1 MLNYLRNKIINK
13 RAKPF
18 FVPKDKKYIS
28 NKFSH
33 LNLEY
38 KNYGNKNPTKFFYI
52 IRRTPGAGFFS
63 NLNFV
68 IHNLWICDQLKMIPV
83 IDMVN
88 YKTIYNCRVKINGSL
103 NVWDYYFK
111 PVSKFSLKEVY
122 SSQNV
127 ILCDNRT
134 SKKGFYNENSKS
146 EFKSFN
152 GFNFLE
158 KHHRKIFKKYIH
170 IKKNIL
176 SDANNFVKN
185 KFKNHKVLGIH
196 FRGSDQKNA
205 GYHFYPPTEKQMLNA
220 TNKLLKKFKFS
231 KIYLCTED
239 DDYLKFYK
247 KHFNKILL
255 FSNSPRTTQKID
267 LFHERGNRHRYKIGL
282 GNLTDMLILSK
293 TNHLLY
299 APSNIPEAAI
309 FYSNKKKFPK
319 SYISNGMSGN
329 IFISQFSFNIK
340 KKIPS
345 YLGGFK
351 DKLI

>member
-1 MLNYLRNKIINK
+1 MKFL
-13 RAKPF
+13 
-18 FVPKDKKYIS
+18 KYIS

-134 SKKGFYNENSKS
+134 SKKGLSLLLIIL
-146 EFKSFN
+146 
-152 GFNFLE
+152 FL
-158 KHHRKIFKKYIH
+158 R
-170 IKKNIL
+170 
-176 SDANNFVKN
+176 
-185 KFKNHKVLGIH
+185 
-196 FRGSDQKNA
+196 
-205 GYHFYPPTEKQMLNA
+205 
-220 TNKLLKKFKFS
+220 
-231 KIYLCTED
+231 
-239 DDYLKFYK
+239 
-247 KHFNKILL
+247 
-255 FSNSPRTTQKID
+255 
-267 LFHERGNRHRYKIGL
+267 
-282 GNLTDMLILSK
+282 
-293 TNHLLY
+293 
-299 APSNIPEAAI
+299 
-309 FYSNKKKFPK
+309 
-319 SYISNGMSGN
+319 
-329 IFISQFSFNIK
+329 
-340 KKIPS
+340 
-345 YLGGFK
+345 
-351 DKLI
+351 